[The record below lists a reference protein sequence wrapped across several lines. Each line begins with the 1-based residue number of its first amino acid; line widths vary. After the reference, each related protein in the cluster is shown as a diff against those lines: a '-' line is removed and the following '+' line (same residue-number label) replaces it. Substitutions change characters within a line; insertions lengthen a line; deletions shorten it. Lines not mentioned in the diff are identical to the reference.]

1 MRNFGSVVSLIAKPP
16 ILVMENFSS
25 VVFWFRSPQNHR
37 YYLVENLGFVFLL
50 GTFQTAV
57 LRFQALQKHFFIAM

>member
-16 ILVMENFSS
+16 ILVMENFGS
-25 VVFWFRSPQNHR
+25 VVFLFRSPQNHR